1 MMTAKSSQQIYL
13 DYAATTPLDPRVRER
28 MLDCMDADIAFG
40 NPSSSNHEYGAA
52 AAAEIEKSAAE
63 VAGVINAQ
71 PDELVWTSGA
81 TEANNLAVIGAAKFR
96 EQRGRHVVTSVTEH
110 KSVLAS
116 CASLEA
122 QGFEVSYLK
131 PDAAGRIAK
140 ETLAAAMRPD
150 TVLVSLMH
158 ANNEI
163 GVIQDIA
170 AAGEL
175 CRTHD
180 VLLHVDAV
188 QTAGRV
194 TVDVEAQ
201 QIDLLSLNAHKACG
215 PKGIGALYMN
225 SSRIR
230 RVDPILFGGSQQRG
244 LRPGTLPTHQI
255 VGMGTALALAHKEM
269 LHEVPRIDALRKRLW
284 SNIEHLPGVV
294 LNGDTERSLCSILN
308 VSVAAVEG
316 ESLRYALRSLAVA
329 SGSACN
335 SAIDEP
341 SYVLRSLGRSDQL
354 AEASI
359 RFSLGRFTTT
369 DEVDAAGKVFCEAVE
384 YLQAMSGADVSAGLE

>member
-140 ETLAAAMRPD
+140 ETLAAAIRPD

-269 LHEVPRIDALRKRLW
+269 LNEVPRIDALRNRLW
-284 SNIEHLPGVV
+284 GNIEHLPGVV

-316 ESLRYALRSLAVA
+316 ESLRYALQSLAVA

-384 YLQAMSGADVSAGLE
+384 YLQTMSGADVSAGLE